1 MSPPFDEPASPNQTA
16 GAMTGS
22 EHLYGAG
29 PRKDKRG
36 VDLISDVA
44 SRSQRS
50 PLEQRGATPFF
61 QCIDSRYDATG
72 NVHHCDGFATRG
84 GFVPVLFSTRQ

>member
-1 MSPPFDEPASPNQTA
+1 MISVHSYEVR
-16 GAMTGS
+16 
-22 EHLYGAG
+22 

-61 QCIDSRYDATG
+61 QCIDSRYDPPAT
-72 NVHHCDGFATRG
+72 FIIATALPRG
-84 GFVPVLFSTRQ
+84 ADFLFSTRQ

>member
-1 MSPPFDEPASPNQTA
+1 MHAYEVR
-16 GAMTGS
+16 
-22 EHLYGAG
+22 

-61 QCIDSRYDATG
+61 NALIPVTMPPAT
-72 NVHHCDGFATRG
+72 FIIATALPRG
-84 GFVPVLFSTRQ
+84 ADLCLFCSPHANDKVI